1 MENYRFQLLSAK
13 GDIKNQ
19 RVILKFSSDVDEETA
34 TADNIYLMN
43 RTAKA
48 VVPVNIVVNRCF
60 VYLELLKWAVPKEE
74 YSLVIGSGLQN
85 IVEES
90 FEATPPVVFTFESKI
105 TSDVKILYPVNHMDL
120 TEVALKWKEINSDK
134 DAEYVGSF
142 YIEIALENAFYNI
155 VYKTTVDKSTEISAD
170 NIYSVILTELTED
183 KQYYVRIRAEKDGE
197 YGAWSDTITFSKN
210 KDTQQSIPEVSEDA
224 EGPTIIDY
232 TKPVAQTTV
241 IEKTPVMKY
250 SGELIYDDELPTS
263 FEFTSTAELDISN
276 VQVSVKRKVI

>member
-1 MENYRFQLLSAK
+1 MENYRFQLLSVK

-34 TADNIYLMN
+34 TADNVYLMN

-142 YIEIALENAFYNI
+142 YVEIALENAFYNI

-197 YGAWSDTITFSKN
+197 YGAWSDTVTFSKN

-232 TKPVAQTTV
+232 TKPVTQTTV

-263 FEFTSTAELDISN
+263 FEFTSTTELDISN